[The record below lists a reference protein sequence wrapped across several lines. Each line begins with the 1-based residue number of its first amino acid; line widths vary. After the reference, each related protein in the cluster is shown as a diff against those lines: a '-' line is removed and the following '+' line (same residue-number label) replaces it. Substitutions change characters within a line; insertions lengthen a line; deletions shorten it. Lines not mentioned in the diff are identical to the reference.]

1 MLMTWRPIFILN
13 NEYSFFN
20 LRFPRLHELQ
30 LISLQNNSAFRIPR
44 CTERTCDP
52 RFRRT
57 SDNAADGCRHRLR
70 QDQEVPSQTGIESGL
85 VSLGKIGLDKRRFRL
100 ISSLKI
106 LPHYEFSDK
115 RLNKKQ
121 TNVFQL
127 SLKNNTIQFTF

>member
-1 MLMTWRPIFILN
+1 
-13 NEYSFFN
+13 
-20 LRFPRLHELQ
+20 
-30 LISLQNNSAFRIPR
+30 
-44 CTERTCDP
+44 
-52 RFRRT
+52 
-57 SDNAADGCRHRLR
+57 
-70 QDQEVPSQTGIESGL
+70 VPSQTGIESGL